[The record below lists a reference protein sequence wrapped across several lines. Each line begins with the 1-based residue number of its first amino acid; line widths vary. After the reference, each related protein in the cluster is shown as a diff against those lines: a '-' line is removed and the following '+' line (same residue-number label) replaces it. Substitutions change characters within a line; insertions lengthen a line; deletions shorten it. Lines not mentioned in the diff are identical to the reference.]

1 MKFSTLIALTAT
13 VSARH
18 LVDGDVAEDVQD
30 QLLDA
35 ADDAA
40 KFMEEDMIPNL
51 EQWGQA
57 QEATDRAHQIASE
70 NNFNDFVNRGD
81 AAGYDAK
88 LRNIDMQI
96 AQAMDDIEDN
106 IKDNHDLGN
115 FARRAAPQ
123 KLWSV
128 GMTASKTAAVNQKL
142 QKVAQDY
149 MAFASDPVYGPFLE
163 QHQTQL
169 YIDIDAAFTKFTNAM
184 ESKIQS
190 DPVFRYKSDH
200 YQFYFFYEEGL
211 GQELNNPT
219 GWTFEDND
227 GALERAANQWWGY
240 QWILLW
246 MK

>member
-30 QLLDA
+30 QLINAGEDA
-35 ADDAA
+35 AE
-40 KFMEEDMIPNL
+40 FMETDMIPNL

-57 QEATDRAHQIASE
+57 QEATDRAY
-70 NNFNDFVNRGD
+70 NNATETNFHDFVNRGD

-88 LRNIDMQI
+88 LQNIDNQI
-96 AQAMDDIEDN
+96 NQAMQDLEDN
-106 IKDNHDLGN
+106 INSNHAAGT

-169 YIDIDAAFTKFTNAM
+169 YMDIDAAFTKYMTVM
-184 ESKIQS
+184 ENKYNS
-190 DPVFRYKSDH
+190 DPVFRAKADAYVAT
-200 YQFYFFYEEGL
+200 EEAL
-211 GQELNNPT
+211 GEELNNPT

-227 GALERAANQWWGY
+227 GALGQAANQW
-240 QWILLW
+240 
-246 MK
+246 

>member
-30 QLLDA
+30 QLINAGEDA
-35 ADDAA
+35 AE
-40 KFMEEDMIPNL
+40 FMETDMIPNL

-57 QEATDRAHQIASE
+57 QEATDRAYNQASE
-70 NNFNDFVNRGD
+70 SNFNDFVNRGD

-88 LRNIDMQI
+88 LQNIDNQI
-96 AQAMDDIEDN
+96 SQAMQDLENN
-106 IKDNHDLGN
+106 INSNHAAGT

-169 YIDIDAAFTKFTNAM
+169 YLDIDAAFTKYMTAM
-184 ESKIQS
+184 ENKYNS
-190 DPVFRYKSDH
+190 DPVFRAKADAYVAT
-200 YQFYFFYEEGL
+200 EEAL
-211 GQELNNPT
+211 GEELNNPT

-227 GALERAANQWWGY
+227 GALEQAANQW
-240 QWILLW
+240 
-246 MK
+246 

>member
-30 QLLDA
+30 QLINAGEDA
-35 ADDAA
+35 AE
-40 KFMEEDMIPNL
+40 FMETDMIPNL

-57 QEATDRAHQIASE
+57 QEATDRAYNQASE
-70 NNFNDFVNRGD
+70 SNFNDFVNRGD

-88 LRNIDMQI
+88 LQNIDNQI
-96 AQAMDDIEDN
+96 SQAMQDLENN
-106 IKDNHDLGN
+106 INSNHAAGT

-142 QKVAQDY
+142 QKVAADY
-149 MAFASDPVYGPFLE
+149 MAFASDPVYGPFIE

-169 YIDIDAAFTKFTNAM
+169 YVDISTAFTKYQTAM
-184 ESKIQS
+184 ENKYNS
-190 DPVFRYKSDH
+190 DPVFRAKADAYVAT
-200 YQFYFFYEEGL
+200 EEAL
-211 GQELNNPT
+211 GEELNNPT

-227 GALERAANQWWGY
+227 GALEQAANQW
-240 QWILLW
+240 
-246 MK
+246 

>member
-40 KFMEEDMIPNL
+40 EFMEEDMIPNL

-96 AQAMDDIEDN
+96 AQAMDDLENNIE
-106 IKDNHDLGN
+106 DNHDLGN

-169 YIDIDAAFTKFTNAM
+169 YIDLDAAFTKYTNAM
-184 ESKIQS
+184 ESKYNS
-190 DPVFRYKSDH
+190 DPVFRAKADAYVAT
-200 YQFYFFYEEGL
+200 EEAL

-227 GALERAANQWWGY
+227 GALERAVNQWWRY
-240 QWILLW
+240 QWIL
-246 MK
+246 

>member
-30 QLLDA
+30 QLINAGEDA
-35 ADDAA
+35 AE
-40 KFMEEDMIPNL
+40 FMETDMIPNL

-57 QEATDRAHQIASE
+57 QEATDRAYNQASE
-70 NNFNDFVNRGD
+70 SNFNDFVNRGD

-88 LRNIDMQI
+88 LQNIDNQI
-96 AQAMDDIEDN
+96 SQAMEDLENN
-106 IKDNHDLGN
+106 INSNHASLS

-169 YIDIDAAFTKFTNAM
+169 YLDIDAAFTKYMTTM
-184 ESKIQS
+184 ENKYNS
-190 DPVFRYKSDH
+190 DPVFRAKADAYVAT
-200 YQFYFFYEEGL
+200 EEAL
-211 GQELNNPT
+211 GEELNNPT

-227 GALERAANQWWGY
+227 GALEQAANQW
-240 QWILLW
+240 
-246 MK
+246 